1 MSKLRTIV
9 FSIILLTAGA
19 FAKAQTADEVIAKYI
34 DALGGK
40 EKLLSIKTLYTEG
53 TAVMQNGME
62 INSRSWR
69 VKDKLFRQETSFTMG
84 SVVVI
89 ATPTKGWVSNPRNG
103 GAFTAMPDQQLKNM
117 QAQLDPA
124 GPLVDYAAKG
134 NKVEMLG
141 KDTVGAKNCYKL
153 KLTLASGAYIT
164 YFIDVES
171 YHILREA
178 RKRDAF
184 SGGGGGG
191 RGGNPEGEFNLDFG
205 DYQKTSDGYVF
216 PYTVVIGGF
225 GARTNLEKIEVNKP
239 VDVEKLGKPEN

>member
-1 MSKLRTIV
+1 MSTLRTIAL
-9 FSIILLTAGA
+9 SIILLAAGPLV
-19 FAKAQTADEVIAKYI
+19 KAQTADEVIAKYI

-62 INSRSWR
+62 INSKSWR
-69 VKDKLFRQETSFTMG
+69 VKDKLYRQETSFGMG
-84 SVVVI
+84 SVVII

-117 QAQLDPA
+117 QTQLDPS
-124 GPLVDYAAKG
+124 GPLVDYAVKG
-134 NKVEMLG
+134 SKVEILG

-164 YFIDVES
+164 YFIDVET
-171 YHILREA
+171 YHILRET

-184 SGGGGGG
+184 SGG
-191 RGGNPEGEFNLDFG
+191 RGGNPEGEFSIDFS
-205 DYQKTSDGYVF
+205 DYQKTADGYVF

-225 GARTNLEKIEVNKP
+225 GARTNVEKIEVNKP
-239 VDVEKLGKPEN
+239 VDEEKLSKPENN